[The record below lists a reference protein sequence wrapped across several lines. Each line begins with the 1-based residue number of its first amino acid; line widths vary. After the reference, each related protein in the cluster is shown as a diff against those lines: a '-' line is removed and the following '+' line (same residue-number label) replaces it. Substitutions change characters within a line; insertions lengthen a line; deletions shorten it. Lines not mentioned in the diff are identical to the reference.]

1 MGSMFVF
8 ELTPYNYN
16 YLTMKIYLDLAVKAA
31 LLAGEEIIKIYNDEN
46 SDFNIEIKADNSP
59 LTIADK
65 MSNEVICKE
74 LNTSCLPIL
83 SEEIK
88 NNPYSERKEWDSLW
102 IVDPLD
108 GTKEF
113 IKRNGEFTVNIALVK
128 NGTPILGVIYIP
140 VKKIL
145 YFGAKSEGAYK
156 IEDFT
161 IENYNG
167 IGPLIK
173 ASMTMPCYSQ
183 EREFRVVASRSHLS
197 PETKEFINKKKEQFP
212 NLEMV
217 SVGSSIKICLVCEGS
232 ADVYPRFAPT
242 MEWDT
247 AAGDAIARS
256 MGLCCTLTD
265 ESTPL
270 KYNKENLLNPWFII
284 KK

>member
-1 MGSMFVF
+1 
-8 ELTPYNYN
+8 
-16 YLTMKIYLDLAVKAA
+16 MKIYLDLAVKAA
-31 LLAGEEIIKIYNDEN
+31 LLAGEEILKVYYDES
-46 SDFNIEIKADNSP
+46 SDFGVEKKADNSP

-65 MSNEVICKE
+65 LSNEVICNE
-74 LNTSCLPIL
+74 LKSSCLPIL

-88 NNPYSERKEWDSLW
+88 NNPYDERKDWDSVW

-128 NGTPILGVIYIP
+128 EGTPILGVIYIP
-140 VKKIL
+140 VKKTL
-145 YFGAKSEGAYK
+145 YFGAKSEGSYK
-156 IEDFT
+156 M
-161 IENYNG
+161 ENISIDEYKG
-167 IGPLIK
+167 ISPLINISK
-173 ASMTMPCYSQ
+173 RMPCCNE

-197 PETKEFINKKKEQFP
+197 PETEEFINRQKIPHP

-265 ESTPL
+265 ERTPL
-270 KYNKENLLNPWFII
+270 KYNKEDLLNPWFII

>member
-1 MGSMFVF
+1 
-8 ELTPYNYN
+8 
-16 YLTMKIYLDLAVKAA
+16 MKIYLDSAIRAA
-31 LLAGEEIIKIYNDEN
+31 LLAGEEILKIYNDES
-46 SDFNIEIKADNSP
+46 SDFEVEMKADNSP

-65 MSNEVICKE
+65 KSNEVICNE
-74 LNTSCLPIL
+74 LSSTCLPIL

-88 NNPYSERKEWDSLW
+88 NSPYSERKDWQSMW
-102 IVDPLD
+102 IIDPLD

-113 IKRNGEFTVNIALVK
+113 IKRNGEFTVNIALAKEGV
-128 NGTPILGVIYIP
+128 PILGVIYIP
-140 VKKIL
+140 VKRVL

-156 IEDFT
+156 IENFT
-161 IENYNG
+161 IENYSG

-173 ASMTMPCYSQ
+173 NSMKMPCCNE
-183 EREFRVVASRSHLS
+183 ERTYRVVASRSHLS
-197 PETKEFINKKKEQFP
+197 PETEEFINKTKELYP

-256 MGLCCTLTD
+256 MGLCCTLSD
-265 ESTPL
+265 ERTPL

-284 KK
+284 RK